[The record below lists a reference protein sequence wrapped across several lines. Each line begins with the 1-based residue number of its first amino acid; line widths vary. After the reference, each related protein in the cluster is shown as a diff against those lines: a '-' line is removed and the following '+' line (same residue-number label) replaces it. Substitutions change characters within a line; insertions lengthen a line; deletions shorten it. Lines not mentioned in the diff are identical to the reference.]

1 MVKSK
6 LKVDRQYLVSKIIN
20 NVELYTLEELNSY
33 SDSEIKE
40 IYNTLKFII
49 SINEKNKKN

>member
-6 LKVDRQYLVSKIIN
+6 LKFDRQYLVSKIIN